1 MGKGEMV
8 CPYNKFALCFKEQC
22 PAFIKSTVI
31 KLDNG
36 KEVITDNGCRFVKRG
51 MNPMRRCK

>member
-1 MGKGEMV
+1 MV

-51 MNPMRRCK
+51 MNPMHRCK